1 VNLRTRLLVG
11 ALGRLPKPEPPTT
24 AYLVGVRRELPRALA
39 RVVLGPVG
47 REVDVDEFSLP
58 VTGARVRV
66 RVYRRQGAAVPAPLV
81 VNFHGGGFVYGNL
94 TAGDWLCGNLAA
106 RTGTTVAS
114 VDYRLAPEH
123 PAPIPFTDCWQ
134 AAQWLVEHADRLG
147 ADRRQVSVLGES
159 AGGNLAALVALAS
172 RDRSRTDPGWPPLA
186 HQLLLY
192 PITDLTLASPSI
204 EELPAAPMLPRTSL
218 DWFGRRY
225 VPQGLPTSLAPDD
238 PRVSP
243 LYAPDKTD
251 LPPTLVVAA
260 GQDPLRD
267 DALRYA
273 DALAAAGV
281 PVRRVVYPEAI
292 HGFASIPLFE
302 PAARAALDEV
312 VAEFTRAPADA
323 TTRRPPAQAGPGA
336 PPCSPGSGGSTAP

>member
-1 VNLRTRLLVG
+1 MNRRTRLLVG
-11 ALGRLPKPEPPTT
+11 ALGALPKPEPPT
-24 AYLVGVRRELPRALA
+24 ARYLTGVRRELPRALA

-47 REVDVDEFSLP
+47 REVDVDDLSVP
-58 VTGARVRV
+58 VAGMRLRVRL
-66 RVYRRQGAAVPAPLV
+66 YRRQGAPGPAPLV

-94 TAGDWLCGNLAA
+94 TSADWLCGNLAA
-106 RTGTTVAS
+106 RTGVTVAS

-123 PAPIPFTDCWQ
+123 PAPGPFTDCWQ
-134 AAQWLVEHADRLG
+134 ATQWLVAHADRLG
-147 ADRRQVSVLGES
+147 VDRRRVSVLGES

-172 RDRSRTDPGWPPLA
+172 RDRGRQEAGWPGLA

-204 EELPAAPMLPRTSL
+204 AELPDAPMLPRTSL
-218 DWFGRRY
+218 EWFGRRY

-238 PRVSP
+238 PWVSP
-243 LYAPDKTD
+243 LHASDKSG

-281 PVRRVVYPEAI
+281 PVRRVVYPDAI

-312 VAEFTRAPADA
+312 VAQLRSAE
-323 TTRRPPAQAGPGA
+323 GA
-336 PPCSPGSGGSTAP
+336 